1 MLRAQAAIPARL
13 VHVKLYKY
21 KYIYICVAQY
31 NRRRKRKKK
40 MNINGASRVTTALV
54 WKRGSKT
61 AFFATAMGAWHE
73 TKGRMTRMFRH
84 AFAQKEKKEREQ
96 THAVKSCAM
105 KNSNTHDPPL
115 SKIKIL
121 LRSLLLLFVSKRR
134 FFFFFFFSTIEIS
147 FPRFFNFFKQV
158 FYFENSYVVTSFKKI
173 VFASSTIISKI
184 DRTRMLILHTWRNF
198 IVLVNLLDG
207 CWFPGCV

>member
-1 MLRAQAAIPARL
+1 
-13 VHVKLYKY
+13 
-21 KYIYICVAQY
+21 
-31 NRRRKRKKK
+31 
-40 MNINGASRVTTALV
+40 
-54 WKRGSKT
+54 
-61 AFFATAMGAWHE
+61 
-73 TKGRMTRMFRH
+73 MFRH
-84 AFAQKEKKEREQ
+84 AFAQKGKKEREQ

-134 FFFFFFFSTIEIS
+134 FFFFFFSTSEIS
-147 FPRFFNFFKQV
+147 SFFQLFQTS
-158 FYFENSYVVTSFKKI
+158 FYFENSYVVTTFKKI

>member
-1 MLRAQAAIPARL
+1 
-13 VHVKLYKY
+13 
-21 KYIYICVAQY
+21 
-31 NRRRKRKKK
+31 

-73 TKGRMTRMFRH
+73 TKGRMTRIFRH
-84 AFAQKEKKEREQ
+84 AFAQKGKKEREQ

-105 KNSNTHDPPL
+105 KNSNTHDSPL

-134 FFFFFFFSTIEIS
+134 FFFFFFSTSEIS
-147 FPRFFNFFKQV
+147 SFFQLFQTS
-158 FYFENSYVVTSFKKI
+158 FYFENSYVVTTFKKI

>member
-21 KYIYICVAQY
+21 KYIYIYALL
-31 NRRRKRKKK
+31 NTIEEGKGKKK

-134 FFFFFFFSTIEIS
+134 FFFFFFFNEWNFLVFSTFSNKFLFRE
-147 FPRFFNFFKQV
+147 FLCCYDF
-158 FYFENSYVVTSFKKI
+158 
-173 VFASSTIISKI
+173 
-184 DRTRMLILHTWRNF
+184 
-198 IVLVNLLDG
+198 
-207 CWFPGCV
+207 